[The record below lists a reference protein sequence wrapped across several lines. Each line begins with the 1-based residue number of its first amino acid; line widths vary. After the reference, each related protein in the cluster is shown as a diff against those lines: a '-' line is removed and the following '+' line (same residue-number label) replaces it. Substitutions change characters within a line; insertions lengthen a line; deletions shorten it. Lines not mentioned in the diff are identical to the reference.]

1 MPDKTPEIKKDLPAA
16 AQVGELI
23 AEAETVAAVLETPV
37 EAKPNGGSAAD
48 KGGARGGFSDRGRR
62 GGGGGKRSPRGG
74 RRPQYERVKP
84 EFDQKI
90 IDVRRVAR
98 VVAGGRR
105 FNFSVA
111 IVIGD
116 RKGSVGVG
124 TGKAGDTSL
133 AIEKAMK
140 AAKKNLI
147 RINFTKTS
155 SIPHEVSAKY
165 SSARVFMFPN
175 RSKGLVAG
183 SSVRNVLDLAGVRNV
198 TAKVF
203 SGSKNKLNN
212 ARAAIAALM
221 EISERRGVR

>member
-1 MPDKTPEIKKDLPAA
+1 MNDETKEIKEE
-16 AQVGELI
+16 V
-23 AEAETVAAVLETPV
+23 VAAVVETPAEV
-37 EAKPNGGSAAD
+37 KAPEENGAD
-48 KGGARGGFSDRGRR
+48 KPAPRGGNFSDRGRR
-62 GGGGGKRSPRGG
+62 GGGKRPARGG
-74 RRPQYERVKP
+74 RRHQYERVKP

-147 RINFTKTS
+147 RINFTKTF

-165 SSARVFMFPN
+165 SSARVFIFPN

-212 ARAAIAALM
+212 ARAAIDALL
-221 EISERRGVR
+221 EVSERRGVR